1 MDIVLEKI
9 IATEIE
15 PQGIDN
21 ELLSFLESNKDSLN
35 IEDAI
40 LYYGFPVFKDYEDHS
55 VKSKIA
61 LLSKN
66 HGIVLISTTTA
77 SSVEGD
83 DENLSQVYNFIEAA
97 IKKSKMLRINK
108 RKLAVDIESYLFC
121 SQDVEFEGDS
131 EILTSLTGINDVL
144 SDLHLEEPISEEH
157 FSEVRSI
164 IEGAK
169 ALSKS
174 IKRNKIS
181 EDPRSKLNILIK
193 LENEIANFDIEQRKI
208 AISLIN
214 GPQRIRGLAGSGKT
228 IVLAM
233 KVAHIHLQH
242 PAKKILFTFYTKS
255 LYGLIV
261 EMIGKFY
268 RHFAGSEPNWEMI
281 DIHHAWGGKSIDG
294 VCYNACI
301 DNDINPLSFPQ
312 AKALNSQDPF
322 NEVCKHVLLRPVK
335 SKYDYILIDEA
346 QDLPN
351 SFFKLCFELSKGDEA
366 KFKNII
372 WGYDELQS
380 IFNVYQRTPEE
391 LFGHDESGQPK
402 IDLKEL
408 SKSLGF
414 GQTNDLILYKCYRN
428 PLEVLITAHALGFGL
443 YSQSPVQTLE
453 NEAHWN
459 DVGYRLEDGFDLT
472 VGDETVITR
481 DRQNSPLSIYEQQ
494 TPDELIEL
502 YQASDLKKEC
512 MWIANSIE
520 SSINQGL
527 KPHDIMVISMDDRNA
542 KAYFSE
548 LSKILSFRGIR
559 SNNLLTSS
567 SAAPPFKLEDM
578 VTFTTVHRAKGNE
591 SIEVYAI
598 GLDALFPIRNTRSGR
613 NKIFTAF
620 TRTKA
625 WLKVSGIG
633 SRVEGF
639 FSEIKQSIA
648 NSPSLRFTVPDTE
661 KIKRDHDEKPQQILK
676 IQEAYSELIEQG
688 YTKEQL
694 QIEFGF
700 DFKGAVSDDSSKL

>member
-1 MDIVLEKI
+1 MDIKLEKI

-21 ELLSFLESNKDSLN
+21 EILSYLEANQAELN
-35 IEDAI
+35 IQDAI

-66 HGIVLISTTTA
+66 HGIILISSTSSA
-77 SSVEGD
+77 SIEID

-97 IKKSKMLRINK
+97 VKKSKLLRINK
-108 RKLAVDIESYLFC
+108 NTLAVGIESFLFN
-121 SQDVEFEGDS
+121 SQFSNFES
-131 EILTSLTGINDVL
+131 ESEVLTSLQSIRDTLCEIKL
-144 SDLHLEEPISEEH
+144 TAPITDEN
-157 FSEVRSI
+157 FNEVRSI

-174 IKRNKIS
+174 TKRSKIS
-181 EDPRSKLNILIK
+181 EDPASKLNILIK

-228 IVLAM
+228 VVLAM

-242 PAKKILFTFYTKS
+242 PSKRILFTFYTKS

-281 DIHHAWGGKSIDG
+281 DVHHAWGGRSIDG

-301 DNDINPLSFPQ
+301 ENSINPLPFQQ
-312 AKALNSQDPF
+312 AKALNDQDPF
-322 NEVCKHVLLRPVK
+322 NEVCKHVLLRPVQ

-351 SFFKLCFELSKGDEA
+351 SFFKLCYELSKGKEA
-366 KFKNII
+366 RFKNII

-391 LFGHDESGQPK
+391 LFGRDEHGEAK
-402 IDLKEL
+402 IDLKKL
-408 SKSLGF
+408 SKNLGF

-428 PLEVLITAHALGFGL
+428 PLEILITAHALGFGL
-443 YSQSPVQTLE
+443 YSNNPVQTLE
-453 NEAHWN
+453 NEDHWN
-459 DVGYRLEDGFDLT
+459 DVGYRLEDGYDLT
-472 VGDETVITR
+472 VGAETVITR
-481 DRQNSPLSIYEQQ
+481 DRQNSPLSIYEYQ
-494 TPDELIEL
+494 TPNELIKL
-502 YQASDLKKEC
+502 YKASSIDEEC
-512 MWIANSIE
+512 KWIAENIE
-520 SSINQGL
+520 SSISQGL

-542 KAYFSE
+542 KSYFSI
-548 LSKILSFRGIR
+548 LSKVLSFKGIR
-559 SNNLLTSS
+559 SNNLLTAS

-591 SIEVYAI
+591 SVEVFAI
-598 GLDALFPIRNTRSGR
+598 GLDALFPLRQTRSGR

-633 SRVEGF
+633 SRVDGF
-639 FSEIKQSIA
+639 FSEIELSLK
-648 NSPSLRFTVPDTE
+648 NSPSLKFKVPDTE
-661 KIKRDHDEKPQQILK
+661 KIKRDHDKKPQQILQ
-676 IQEAYSELIEQG
+676 IQEAYGELLAQG
-688 YTKEQL
+688 YTKEQIQFEL
-694 QIEFGF
+694 GLDINEAGSY
-700 DFKGAVSDDSSKL
+700 GEPEL

>member
-1 MDIVLEKI
+1 TEDSKLEKI

-21 ELLSFLESNKDSLN
+21 EILHYLEVNKEILK
-35 IEDAI
+35 IENSV

-66 HGIVLISTTTA
+66 HGIILIST
-77 SSVEGD
+77 SSQATIQED

-97 IKKSKMLRINK
+97 IKKSKLLRLNK
-108 RKLAVDIESYLFC
+108 RELAVDIESFLFC
-121 SQDVEFEGDS
+121 NQQIDFEGESEVLDSLPAIQKELSDS
-131 EILTSLTGINDVL
+131 ERGTPLTD
-144 SDLHLEEPISEEH
+144 EH
-157 FSEVRSI
+157 FNEVRSI

-174 IKRNKIS
+174 VKRHKIS
-181 EDPRSKLNILIK
+181 EDPASKLNILIQ
-193 LENEIANFDIEQRKI
+193 LENEITNFDIEQRKI

-228 IVLAM
+228 VVLAM

-242 PAKKILFTFYTKS
+242 PTKKILFTFYTKS

-268 RHFAGSEPNWEMI
+268 RYFAGSEPNWEMI
-281 DIHHAWGGKSIDG
+281 DVHHAWGGKSIDG

-301 DNDINPLSFPQ
+301 DNSINPLPFQ
-312 AKALNSQDPF
+312 EAKSLNHKDPF
-322 NEVCKHVLLRPVK
+322 DEVCKHLLSRPIL

-351 SFFKLCFELSKGDEA
+351 NFFKICYELSKGDQA
-366 KFKNII
+366 HNKNII

-391 LFGHDESGQPK
+391 LFGTHENGEPK
-402 IDLKEL
+402 IDLKNL
-408 SKSLGF
+408 SRNLGF

-428 PLEVLITAHALGFGL
+428 PLEILITAHALGFGL
-443 YSQSPVQTLE
+443 YSESPVQTLE
-453 NEAHWN
+453 NEEHWK
-459 DVGYRLEDGFDLT
+459 DVGYRLEEGYDLT
-472 VGDETVITR
+472 VGSETIITR
-481 DRQNSPLSIYEQQ
+481 DRQNSPLSIYKYQSPQQ
-494 TPDELIEL
+494 LIEL
-502 YQASDLKKEC
+502 FQAKNIDDEC
-512 MWIANSIE
+512 SWIVSNIE
-520 SSINQGL
+520 SSLQQGL

-542 KAYFSE
+542 KAYFSR
-548 LSKILSFRGIR
+548 LSKMLSFKGIR
-559 SNNLLTSS
+559 SNNLLIST

-578 VTFTTVHRAKGNE
+578 VTLTTVHRAKGNE
-591 SIEVYAI
+591 SVEVFAI
-598 GLDALFPIRNTRSGR
+598 GLDALFPLRSSRSGR

-625 WLKVSGIG
+625 WLKVSGVG
-633 SRVEGF
+633 SRVDGF
-639 FSEIKQSIA
+639 FDEIQKSIQ
-648 NSPSLRFTVPDTE
+648 NSPSLKFVVPDTE
-661 KIKRDHDEKPQQILK
+661 KIKRDHDRKPQQILK
-676 IQEAYSELIEQG
+676 IQEAYGELLEQG
-688 YTKEQL
+688 YTKEQIQL
-694 QIEFGF
+694 EFGL
-700 DFKGAVSDDSSKL
+700 DFKDAGLYDE

>member
-1 MDIVLEKI
+1 MEKI
-9 IATEIE
+9 IATELE

-21 ELLSFLESNKDSLN
+21 EIISYLEDNKEPLKIADS
-35 IEDAI
+35 I

-55 VKSKIA
+55 VRSKIA
-61 LLSKN
+61 LLSPN
-66 HGIVLISTTTA
+66 HGILLISTTSA
-77 SSVEGD
+77 GSIEDD

-97 IKKSKMLRINK
+97 IKKSKLLRISK
-108 RKLAVDIESYLFC
+108 KKLAVDLESFLFC
-121 SQDVEFEGDS
+121 NQDIDYDGES
-131 EILTSLTGINDVL
+131 EILTSLQSIHNELEDFER
-144 SDLHLEEPISEEH
+144 EEPLSEEY
-157 FSEVRSI
+157 FNEVRSI

-169 ALSKS
+169 ALSKTT
-174 IKRNKIS
+174 KRNKIS
-181 EDPRSKLNILIK
+181 EDPASKLNILIK

-228 IVLAM
+228 VVLAM

-242 PAKKILFTFYTKS
+242 PSKKILFTFFTKS

-281 DIHHAWGGKSIDG
+281 DVHHAWGGKSIDG

-301 DNDINPLSFPQ
+301 ENSINPLSFSE
-312 AKALNSQDPF
+312 AKAKSTNDPF
-322 NEVCKHVLLRPVK
+322 NEVCQHILTRPIV

-351 SFFKLCFELSKGDEA
+351 SFFKICYELSKGNEA
-366 KFKNII
+366 KNKNII

-391 LFGHDESGQPK
+391 LFGKHENGDPK
-402 IDLKEL
+402 IDLTILNKD
-408 SKSLGF
+408 LGF

-428 PLEVLITAHALGFGL
+428 PLEILITAHALGFGL
-443 YSQSPVQTLE
+443 YSSYPVQTLE
-453 NEAHWN
+453 NEEHWN
-459 DVGYRLEDGFDLT
+459 DVGYHIEDGYDLT
-472 VGDETVITR
+472 VGSETIITR
-481 DRQNSPLSIYEQQ
+481 DRQNSPLSIYQYQ
-494 TPDELIEL
+494 SPQDLIKLHQANNINDECE
-502 YQASDLKKEC
+502 
-512 MWIANSIE
+512 WIADNIE
-520 SSINQGL
+520 SSIQQGL
-527 KPHDIMVISMDDRNA
+527 KAHDIMVISMDDRNA
-542 KAYFSE
+542 KSYFS
-548 LSKILSFRGIR
+548 ILSRMLSFKGIR
-559 SNNLLTSS
+559 SNNLLISS

-591 SIEVYAI
+591 SVEVFAI
-598 GLDALFPIRNTRSGR
+598 GLDALFPLRNTRSGR

-633 SRVEGF
+633 SRVDGF
-639 FSEIKQSIA
+639 FNEIIQSLT
-648 NSPSLRFTVPDTE
+648 NSPSLKFIVPDTE
-661 KIKRDHDEKPQQILK
+661 KIKRDHDKKPREILE
-676 IQEAYSELIEQG
+676 IQEAYHKLIDQG

-694 QIEFGF
+694 QLEFGL
-700 DFKGAVSDDSSKL
+700 DLIEAGSQNESKL